1 MEADLA
7 ITQGKLPPLGKRAKK
22 STQRL
27 HRGSGDSTYTTRAD
41 ATRETPSR
49 GLGRELKP
57 DTREGQAGRGG
68 ESEGLVVPVKPGNA
82 GGGKGPLFKPNAGRG
97 EGGEIE

>member
-7 ITQGKLPPLGKRAKK
+7 ITQGKLPPLGKRAITR
-22 STQRL
+22 TQRL
-27 HRGSGDSTYTTRAD
+27 HRGSGNSTYTTGTD

-49 GLGRELKP
+49 GSGASQP
-57 DTREGQAGRGG
+57 DAREGQAGRGG
-68 ESEGLVVPVKPGNA
+68 ESEGLVVPEKPGNA
-82 GGGKGPLFKPNAGRG
+82 GGGKGPLFKPNVGRG

>member
-1 MEADLA
+1 MAMLSIQTNVAALDA
-7 ITQGKLPPLGKRAKK
+7 AMNVTNTQGKLPPLGKRAMK

-49 GLGRELKP
+49 GLGREANRTP
-57 DTREGQAGRGG
+57 VRDRPGAVGSRRG
-68 ESEGLVVPVKPGNA
+68 S
-82 GGGKGPLFKPNAGRG
+82 
-97 EGGEIE
+97 